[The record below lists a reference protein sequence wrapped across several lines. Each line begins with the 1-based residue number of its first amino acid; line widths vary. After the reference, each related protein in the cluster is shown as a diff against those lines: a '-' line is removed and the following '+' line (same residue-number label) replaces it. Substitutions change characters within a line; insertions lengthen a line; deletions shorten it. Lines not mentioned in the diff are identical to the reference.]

1 MSPYRLPL
9 NAPTTLVCG
18 ILLTVLA
25 GCAGPNAAFRASA
38 IAEQTHDDETSELGG
53 DAEPVDP
60 LEQRVAIIPPLRPDT
75 VEGTESLSQVSQAA
89 NKWVSRGPSPTRG
102 AQVAVPPDNEVT
114 GAIQAIAPHP
124 TNPNILYIG
133 AVNGGIWRS
142 FDATAA
148 KPTWAALTDQ
158 LPSQSIGALAFDPLD
173 AGGNTLLAGTGRWSN
188 FAQRGDDEIGLY
200 RTTNAGN
207 SWTVLGAPIL
217 VGQKVIA
224 VAARGPL
231 LFAATTTGGLY
242 RSVNTGASFTLA
254 SGTGG
259 LPAGGIFDMV
269 GSAAT
274 PTRFY
279 AAVRGTAPT
288 VFRSDD
294 SGANWTNVTA
304 GIGGLASNTSALR
317 FAIGAGGTLYAAV
330 VNSAVLA
337 GVWRSTDLGVTWTA
351 MDVPAVHPGGQ
362 GTVNTAIAADPVNAN
377 LVYISGDRITSSP
390 FTGNVQRGDAS
401 LPLGSQFAITHGA
414 GGGNTSPHADSRA
427 LVFDAN
433 GNLLESDDGGIYR
446 RSSPALST
454 GTWGSVI
461 GNLSVSETHDLG
473 HDRVTNVIQIGT
485 QDNGMHQQ
493 AVATNPVWNWINSGD
508 GGDVAIDDSTLGGT
522 GSYRYLSS
530 QNLGGFRRTQWDA
543 ANSPAG
549 SVSLF
554 SISGPQFVTPLE
566 INVADSTRMLIG
578 GTSLVYESSNIT
590 TAAPTATSLGGP
602 GANRNAMAFG
612 SLVDPDA
619 AYVGKNAAVYRR
631 VANAF
636 VITTALPAGADT
648 ITDVA
653 MDPKNPLRVYAVDDN
668 QIFRSLDAGATW
680 SDITGNIASISSF
693 DFRTIE
699 YISDPAGDQIALG
712 TRSGVYVADA
722 LSSTWTLLGTGLPD
736 VLVFDLRYIASQK
749 LLIAG
754 TLGRGVWSFAVRDV
768 LFANGFDSL

>member
-1 MSPYRLPL
+1 MSADRL
-9 NAPTTLVCG
+9 NFNVPTTIGCVV
-18 ILLTVLA
+18 LLTLLA
-25 GCAGPNAAFRASA
+25 GCAGPNAATRVNG
-38 IAEQTHDDETSELGG
+38 IAALTPINEATELGG

-60 LEQRVAIIPPLRPDT
+60 LEQRVAIIPPPRPDT
-75 VEGTESLSQVSQAA
+75 EGAEISSQISQAI
-89 NKWVSRGPSPTRG
+89 NSWVARGPSPTRG

-114 GAIQAIAPHP
+114 GAIQAIAAHP
-124 TNPNILYIG
+124 TNANILYVG
-133 AVNGGIWRS
+133 AVNGGIWRTY
-142 FDATAA
+142 DATAA
-148 KPTWAALTDQ
+148 KPTWAPLSDQ
-158 LPSQSIGALAFDPLD
+158 LPSQSIGAIGFDPLD
-173 AGGNTLLAGTGRWSN
+173 AASTTLLAGTGRWSN

-207 SWTVLGAPIL
+207 SWTVLGAPTL
-217 VGQKVIA
+217 VGQKIIA

-242 RSVNTGASFTLA
+242 RSANTGTSFTLA
-254 SGTGG
+254 SGVGG
-259 LPAGGIFDMV
+259 LPAGGMFDLV
-269 GSAAT
+269 GNAAT

-294 SGANWTNVTA
+294 SGANWTNITA
-304 GIGGLASNTSALR
+304 GIGGLASNTTALR
-317 FAIGAGGTLYAAV
+317 LAIGAGGVVYAAT
-330 VNSAVLA
+330 VNASVLNAVS
-337 GVWRSTDLGVTWTA
+337 RSTDLGVTWTA
-351 MDVPAVHPGGQ
+351 MDVPAVHPGSQ
-362 GTVNTAIAADPVNAN
+362 GTTNTAIAADPVNSN

-390 FTGNVQRGDAS
+390 FTGNVVRGDAS
-401 LPLGSQFAITHGA
+401 LPLGTQFTPTHGA

-427 LVFDAN
+427 LAFDAN

-446 RSSPALST
+446 RSSPTLPT

-461 GNLSVSETHDLG
+461 GNLSVSETHDLAL
-473 HDRVTNVIQIGT
+473 DRVTNVILIGT

-493 AVATNPVWNWINSGD
+493 ATPSNLTWNWINGGD
-508 GGDVAIDDSTLGGT
+508 GGDAAIDDKTLVGA

-530 QNLGGFRRTQWDA
+530 QNLGGFRRTQWNA
-543 ANSPAG
+543 SNAQVG

-554 SISGPQFVTPLE
+554 SISGAQFVTPLE
-566 INVADSTRMLIG
+566 VNIADSTRMLIG
-578 GTSLVYESSNIT
+578 GSSLVYESSNIT

-612 SLVDPDA
+612 SLVDSDA
-619 AYVGKNAAVYRR
+619 AYVGKDAAVYRR

-636 VITTALPAGADT
+636 VVTAALPAGANT

-653 MDPKNPLRVYAVDDN
+653 MDPNNPLRVYAIDDN
-668 QIFRSLDAGATW
+668 QIFRSLDGGATW
-680 SDITGNIASISSF
+680 TDVTGNIGSISSF

-712 TRSGVYVADA
+712 TRSGVFVTDA
-722 LSSTWTLLGTGLPD
+722 LSTTWSLLGTGLPD

-768 LFANGFDSL
+768 LFANGFDSP